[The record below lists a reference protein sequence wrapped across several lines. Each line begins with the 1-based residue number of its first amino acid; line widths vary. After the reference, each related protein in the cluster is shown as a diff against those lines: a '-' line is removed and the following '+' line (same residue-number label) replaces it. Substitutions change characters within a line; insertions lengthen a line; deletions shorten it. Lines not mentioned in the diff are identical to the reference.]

1 MMNTM
6 THIKRINEFD
16 KPVFEKKGLKEV
28 LQYYDEVK
36 NSLWNYVS
44 GYTVGDINKD
54 LRKGVMS
61 KQLKGIVERI
71 DSLMQLDDVK
81 VYRTVDWDYMKNIYN
96 ITKDNINEEIG
107 KVFTAKAYTSTT
119 REFKSVWGSK
129 WSDNELCMEITSKGK
144 IGCVDINSVLPP
156 KDIDCAEQEEVL
168 LQRNLNFTIDGYE
181 FMSDKGKIGKGDTY
195 LLKVSVFL

>member
-1 MMNTM
+1 MNTM
-6 THIKRINEFD
+6 THIKRIKEFG
-16 KPVFEKKGLKEV
+16 KPVFEKKGLDEV
-28 LQYYDEVK
+28 LQYYDDAK

-71 DSLMQLDDVK
+71 DSLMQMDEVK

-96 ITKDNINEEIG
+96 ITKDNIDEEIG

-119 REFKSVWGSK
+119 REFKSVWGSR

-144 IGCVDINSVLPP
+144 VNCVAINSVLPP
-156 KDIDCAEQEEVL
+156 EDIDCSEQEEVL
-168 LQRNLNFTIDGYE
+168 LQRNLNFTIDGYGL
-181 FMSDKGKIGKGDTY
+181 MSDKGKIGKGDIY
-195 LLKVSVFL
+195 LLKVTVFA

>member
-1 MMNTM
+1 M
-6 THIKRINEFD
+6 THIKRINEFS
-16 KPVFEKKGLKEV
+16 KPVFEKRGFEEV

-54 LRKGVMS
+54 LRKGKMS
-61 KQLKGIVERI
+61 KQLKEIVERI
-71 DSLMQLDDVK
+71 DTLMQLDEVK

-96 ITKDNINEEIG
+96 ITKYNINKEIG

-119 REFKSVWGSK
+119 REFKSVWESR

-144 IGCVDINSVLPP
+144 IGCVDINSVLPS

-168 LQRNLNFTIDGYE
+168 LQRNLNFTIDNYE
-181 FMSDKGKIGKGDTY
+181 LMSDKGKIGKGDIY
-195 LLKVSVFL
+195 LLKVTVFA

>member
-36 NSLWNYVS
+36 NSLWNYIS

-96 ITKDNINEEIG
+96 ITKDNIED
-107 KVFTAKAYTSTT
+107 Y
-119 REFKSVWGSK
+119 
-129 WSDNELCMEITSKGK
+129 
-144 IGCVDINSVLPP
+144 
-156 KDIDCAEQEEVL
+156 
-168 LQRNLNFTIDGYE
+168 
-181 FMSDKGKIGKGDTY
+181 
-195 LLKVSVFL
+195 